1 VTLDDAWRELGL
13 EPGADAEAVRRA
25 YLRLIKTRKP
35 EQDPAGFQ
43 RAREA
48 YEMARAGG
56 EFEALAAES
65 ARRRAA
71 HVRPAPADG
80 APADRAAGEPEVS
93 EAEKMAD
100 IMFDGFS
107 SAWASVPPS
116 ADQRHRLEI
125 AREAVE
131 VLPKDPRAHWLLA
144 TTLSRLGPEIALAAA
159 LRTGWQAGWPEFL
172 EALLLRLP
180 DQATREEIDAAFASD
195 RVSLRLAG
203 AAVAARWDGP
213 RAAKLVVDLCKEAT
227 EGTPDANGD
236 RVRDLPIGRMLDV
249 VLALHAAGALDA
261 ADEAQSAVR
270 DCLHDTGLELALV
283 QGPLGGV
290 WTLAEEI
297 SGLPSNFPSPLR
309 AALARATR
317 AGDLMVA
324 FGDIVAII
332 DRDRGLTRR
341 WVDHLSSSGAQQ
353 NVVGILRTAVEH
365 QAAIVRTR
373 RGFSFSQLSW
383 LLIPM
388 MIGLVGFCSAQHDRE
403 QERVYPTSS
412 VGSGLSAPGPSPLE
426 ALLEKAQP
434 VKAGSG
440 EAAALDIARG
450 AAADLCGGEGPR
462 HGQLACA
469 DVERVLDSLR
479 LRDCDEAKTA
489 IGQLKAKLGAGVKG
503 ELEARYLRR
512 VTFARW
518 QICEPQKEHETEVE
532 GDER

>member
-13 EPGADAEAVRRA
+13 EPGADAETVRRA

-56 EFEALAAES
+56 EFEELAAQS
-65 ARRRAA
+65 ARRRTA
-71 HVRPAPADG
+71 HVRPAPAPADG
-80 APADRAAGEPEVS
+80 APPADAAEPEVS

-125 AREAVE
+125 AREAVA
-131 VLPKDPRAHWLLA
+131 VLPNDPRAHWLLA

-180 DQATREEIDAAFASD
+180 DQATRAEIDAAFASD
-195 RVSLRLAG
+195 QVSLRLAG

-213 RAAKLVVDLCKEAT
+213 RAAKLVVELCKEAT
-227 EGTPDANGD
+227 NGTPDAKGD

-249 VLALHAAGALDA
+249 VLALHAAGALEA
-261 ADEAQSAVR
+261 ASDAQSAVR
-270 DCLHDTGLELALV
+270 ACLHDTGLELALV

-297 SGLPSNFPSPLR
+297 GGLPVNFPPPLR

-317 AGDLMVA
+317 AGDLTVA

-341 WVDHLSSSGAQQ
+341 WTDHLAGRGAQ
-353 NVVGILRTAVEH
+353 NVVAILRAALEH
-365 QAAIVRTR
+365 QAALARSR
-373 RGFSFSQLSW
+373 RGFNFSQMSW
-383 LLIPM
+383 LFIPM
-388 MIGLVGFCSAQHDRE
+388 MFALVRFCSWAHDRE

-412 VGSGLSAPGPSPLE
+412 VGTGLESGSIAT
-426 ALLEKAQP
+426 LLEQAQP
-434 VKAGSG
+434 VKPGSS
-440 EAAALDIARG
+440 EAVALDMARQ
-450 AAADLCGGEGPR
+450 AAADLCGIEGPR

-469 DVERVLDSLR
+469 NVERVLDTLR
-479 LRDCDEAKTA
+479 LRDCDEVGSS
-489 IGQLKAKLGAGVKG
+489 IGQLKAQLGASVKR
-503 ELEARYLRR
+503 ELEARFLTR
-512 VTFARW
+512 VTMARY
-518 QICEPQKEHETEVE
+518 QICKKSGPEAEPEAK
-532 GDER
+532 DEEQR